1 MVKRAHLIILSRIF
15 IGLLVI
21 VAVSGAYANEL
32 VASRNADM
40 SGSSYTNPL
49 YAQTDDPPPSEE
61 PPEFHDIQVVQFFG
75 WAAAPPWVFHP
86 IPRIRDQRLPLKVRV
101 RNNSAHQDTATLA
114 LTANAAAN
122 SNCTAAVAPPA
133 NVQLN
138 IPAGQHRDV
147 IFTVILR
154 CNGNPRLI
162 TDAFLFDAVATH
174 VGAADSVP
182 ANNMLSAFV
191 NARVIR

>member
-1 MVKRAHLIILSRIF
+1 MVRRTHLILLSRIL
-15 IGLLVI
+15 IGLVVI
-21 VAVSGAYANEL
+21 VAVSGAYASEL
-32 VASRNADM
+32 AASRNADM

-49 YAQTDDPPPSEE
+49 YAQTGDPPPSEE
-61 PPEFHDIQVVQFFG
+61 PPEFHDIEVVQFFG

-101 RNNSAHQDTATLA
+101 RNNSAHQDTATLT

-133 NVQLN
+133 SVQFN
-138 IPAGQHRDV
+138 IPAGQHRDI
-147 IFTVILR
+147 IFTVVLR
-154 CNGNPRLI
+154 CNGDPRLI
-162 TDAFLFDAVATH
+162 TDAFLFVATATH
-174 VGAADSVP
+174 VGGADSVP
-182 ANNMLSAFV
+182 ANNTRETFV